1 MIEALAQQFVQ
12 IAAVGD
18 ARHRVAL
25 GFLLRGG
32 GDQGNADRHGPHAAG
47 GADAAPVTWTC
58 SMHPQFQLPEPGEC
72 PICFMDL
79 IPLEED
85 DEAGLG
91 PRDLVLSEAAAALA
105 EIATAPVERRFA
117 VSELTLV
124 GKVTADEHAQARAER
139 HRFRVDHG
147 YRMQGMQSAPNFD
160 RMDRDGSGAIDRD
173 ELSQW
178 QAQRMQQRHARRL
191 APVSE

>member
-1 MIEALAQQFVQ
+1 MPFE
-12 IAAVGD
+12 
-18 ARHRVAL
+18 
-25 GFLLRGG
+25 LL
-32 GDQGNADRHGPHAAG
+32 DRN
-47 GADAAPVTWTC
+47 
-58 SMHPQFQLPEPGEC
+58 
-72 PICFMDL
+72 
-79 IPLEED
+79 D
-85 DEAGLG
+85 D
-91 PRDLVLSEAAAALA
+91 
-105 EIATAPVERRFA
+105 
-117 VSELTLV
+117 